1 MALQNTATHYGSVSK
16 LFHWTTALLIL
27 AIAPLGVAATNA
39 PFETSEQ
46 LATKA
51 MLFSI
56 HKTLGVLVFFVASLR
71 ILWAIS
77 QPKPA
82 PMHPDAKLET
92 FLAEVVHWLL
102 YGSLV
107 LAPLS
112 GWIHHAA
119 TTGFAPIWWPFGQ
132 SLPFVPKSESVAHLF
147 GSLHW
152 FWTKLMIASVVLHIA
167 GALKHQF
174 IDKDAT
180 LKRMWFGSIGA
191 LSLPQAA
198 KSITAPVI
206 AIGIFA
212 ATVFGAVAMQPEE
225 TLEAAPEETLEA
237 LSSEWT
243 VESGTIGITI
253 KQFGSEVSGSFEDW
267 TSAINFNPE
276 TGTGSVETTIA
287 INSLTLG
294 SVTSQAMGA
303 DFFDAE
309 THPTA
314 TFVAEITPFDAGAYV
329 ASGTLSVKDQSVP
342 VELPFGLE
350 FDGPRAAMGGSLS
363 VNRLDF
369 GVGANMPDETNLA
382 FEVIIDIDL
391 IATFNP

>member
-132 SLPFVPKSESVAHLF
+132 TLPFVPKSESVAHLF

-152 FWTKLMIASVVLHIA
+152 FWTKVMMASVVLHIA

-225 TLEAAPEETLEA
+225 TLEAAPEERLEA

-314 TFVAEITPFDAGAYV
+314 TFVAEITPFDSGAYV